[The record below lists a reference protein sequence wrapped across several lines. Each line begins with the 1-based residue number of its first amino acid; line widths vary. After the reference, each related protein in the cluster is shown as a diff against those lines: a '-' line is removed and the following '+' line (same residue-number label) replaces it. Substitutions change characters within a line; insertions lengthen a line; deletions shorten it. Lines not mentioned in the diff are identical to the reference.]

1 MSPIVSRRPSSRNH
15 WNEDFWIA
23 IRLGRSR
30 TFSIREKDLRAR
42 GEATVVV
49 KEEASLGDVRNQA
62 IESVRGCGRAER
74 RRNQPGYRLD
84 PLYRKRTPRQQ
95 PKFAR
100 RTLAT
105 EPPSVQRKS
114 PGKRP
119 ELLPGG
125 WLPAISGD
133 F

>member
-15 WNEDFWIA
+15 GNEELWIA

-62 IESVRGCGRAER
+62 NYGVRDCRRAER

-95 PKFAR
+95 PN
-100 RTLAT
+100 
-105 EPPSVQRKS
+105 
-114 PGKRP
+114 
-119 ELLPGG
+119 
-125 WLPAISGD
+125 LPARL
-133 F
+133 